1 MCAGSLYPIVYA
13 VATGENGGQ
22 GLSILN
28 GVGGMQRATTRV
40 APTPRM
46 FCLVGAALV
55 VAAQGEEP
63 KDPVGAYIDDERTA
77 LAAAHGVTILLTPND

>member
-1 MCAGSLYPIVYA
+1 MCAGLLYPIVYA

>member
-1 MCAGSLYPIVYA
+1 MA
-13 VATGENGGQ
+13 GQ

-55 VAAQGEEP
+55 VAQGEEP

>member
-1 MCAGSLYPIVYA
+1 MVALPRRLKRNCQSLS
-13 VATGENGGQ
+13 Q
-22 GLSILN
+22 GLSVLN

-55 VAAQGEEP
+55 VAQREVP
-63 KDPVGAYIDDERTA
+63 KA
-77 LAAAHGVTILLTPND
+77 LVYRMDA